1 MFLQRLKGVPA
12 SQIIN
17 AQIDAWGGRRF
28 LITLGCGISTSFL
41 VWHAKITPEVFR
53 DITIATVAVYIA
65 GNTYQKKEQI
75 KATGSTEEPIIPQTV
90 TVSTSTT
97 ETTQSQ
103 KEIK

>member
-1 MFLQRLKGVPA
+1 MFLQRLKGIPA
-12 SQIIN
+12 SQVIN

-65 GNTYQKKEQI
+65 GNTYQKREQI
-75 KATGSTEEPIIPQTV
+75 KATGTSEEPVIP
-90 TVSTSTT
+90 STSTSII
-97 ETTQSQ
+97 ETTQ
-103 KEIK
+103 KELK